1 MTHRF
6 DPAIEAVLH
15 DAFAA
20 KGYGA
25 RLRNILHAEQVRTLG
40 DLLALSEVSLMRT
53 PNMGQRTLDKLIA
66 ALATHDLALNGDSYD
81 SAADRLSQI
90 EQRIAVLEGKILK

>member
-1 MTHRF
+1 
-6 DPAIEAVLH
+6 
-15 DAFAA
+15 
-20 KGYGA
+20 
-25 RLRNILHAEQVRTLG
+25 
-40 DLLALSEVSLMRT
+40 MRT

-81 SAADRLSQI
+81 SPADRLSQI